1 MSATTE
7 RRAWILGTTAPALIF
22 LLVIA
27 YLPIAYAVML
37 SFFKK
42 TAFNPAMKW
51 VGLANYR
58 YILEVWGLVSA
69 LLLNRAFRGLNF
81 VRSLFVLPY
90 LLPSIVVAL
99 IFQWLLSQE
108 YGVVNQILM
117 QTGVVAR
124 PINFFG
130 GLATAMWA
138 VIGMAGWQYG
148 SFATLLILARL
159 QAINPK
165 LYEAAAVSG
174 AGTLR
179 AFWDVT
185 LPNLRTTLIV
195 IALLRGIWMFNK
207 FDSIWLVTHGGPLK
221 GAAGGRRRL
230 LQAVRPHEGDRG
242 GAVSRL
248 QLYGPFALLLV
259 VLVFVAF
266 PFYWMVLTS
275 FTPREALFRPPYRFF
290 RLDFSLGNYREL
302 LFATEFVRYFA
313 NSLIAAVG
321 AIVLNVVAATLAG
334 YGLTRFA
341 FPCKKT
347 FAFGT
352 LFSYMFPP
360 MLMAIPLYILFSAL
374 QMRNTYTGLI
384 LAHMAISLPL
394 NIWLMWQYFQIVPQ
408 SLEEAAWVSGASR
421 LRALRQVCLP
431 SARPGILSVAIFSF
445 ALSWND
451 FTFAFLLQ
459 TDRKMFTL
467 PVGLATFVE
476 QTGVHWGM
484 VMAAAVLVSVP
495 TFLLVFFLQRYLLS
509 GLRTAG

>member
-1 MSATTE
+1 VSARTE
-7 RRAWILGTTAPALIF
+7 RRAWIVGTTAPALAF

-58 YILEVWGLVSA
+58 YILEEPELWNAFWRSVVFTLGAVGLQLLWGLIAA

-99 IFQWLLSQE
+99 VFQWLLSQE
-108 YGVVNQILM
+108 YGVVNQVLM
-117 QTGVVAR
+117 QTGVVTR

-130 GLATAMWA
+130 ALATAMWS

-221 GAAGGRRRL
+221 HTETLPLYAYRLAFEEFDFGLAAAACSVMFVVL
-230 LQAVRPHEGDRG
+230 LV
-242 GAVSRL
+242 GAVV
-248 QLYGPFALLLV
+248 YFK
-259 VLVFVAF
+259 
-266 PFYWMVLTS
+266 
-275 FTPREALFRPPYRFF
+275 LFDPTK
-290 RLDFSLGNYREL
+290 EI
-302 LFATEFVRYFA
+302 E
-313 NSLIAAVG
+313 VG
-321 AIVLNVVAATLAG
+321 
-334 YGLTRFA
+334 R
-341 FPCKKT
+341 
-347 FAFGT
+347 
-352 LFSYMFPP
+352 
-360 MLMAIPLYILFSAL
+360 
-374 QMRNTYTGLI
+374 
-384 LAHMAISLPL
+384 
-394 NIWLMWQYFQIVPQ
+394 
-408 SLEEAAWVSGASR
+408 
-421 LRALRQVCLP
+421 
-431 SARPGILSVAIFSF
+431 
-445 ALSWND
+445 
-451 FTFAFLLQ
+451 
-459 TDRKMFTL
+459 
-467 PVGLATFVE
+467 
-476 QTGVHWGM
+476 
-484 VMAAAVLVSVP
+484 
-495 TFLLVFFLQRYLLS
+495 
-509 GLRTAG
+509 